1 MKLKG
6 KTIRLLPGGR
16 VLVGYLTRELLG
28 KIFATAAVIIALM
41 EVLAL
46 LEQVTE
52 IMGRH
57 LGLSGVLYYAVI
69 RLPLLFGNAMPLA
82 VLIGALITLLQ
93 LTISN
98 EISILRAAGLSTPG
112 LFRLFLPAILGLG
125 VLCVVV
131 DDQVVPRSEIAQA
144 RWWNATNP
152 SPTGVSRDVWFRTGM
167 TLVNIQG
174 IAKGGREL
182 HDVTLYRRDNNGQV
196 EKVLHLPKVS
206 YFINRWSG
214 YPDHVLTVIS
224 PTRVEQL
231 DPGSDT
237 RLVLDWPRTL
247 TPDLVLQLALDT
259 PQSILT
265 MMQVLDNDFPSSQS
279 PAFFMT
285 EILGRIMLPLTFT
298 VMLLL
303 AIPVVYIPPRAGTR
317 SWLPIWC
324 LGAGLLFVVFQGLLR
339 ALGNAGTLPSL
350 VAVFVGIVIFILGVV
365 TVLLRI
371 EER

>member
-1 MKLKG
+1 MIG
-6 KTIRLLPGGR
+6 WARRTLLPGGS
-16 VLVGYLTRELLG
+16 VLVGYLTRELLS
-28 KIFATAAVIIALM
+28 KVFATAAVIIALM

-52 IMGRH
+52 IMSRH

-82 VLIGALITLLQ
+82 VLIGALITLVH
-93 LTISN
+93 LTSSN

-112 LFRLFLPAILGLG
+112 LFRLFMPAVLGLG
-125 VLCVVV
+125 LLCVAV
-131 DDQVVPRSEIAQA
+131 DDQLVPRSEIAQA
-144 RWWNATNP
+144 RWWNSTNP
-152 SPTGVSRDVWFRTGM
+152 SPNGVSRDVWFRTGM
-167 TLVNIQG
+167 TLVNIG
-174 IAKGGREL
+174 GVAHGGREL
-182 HDVTLYRRDNNGQV
+182 HDVTVYRREDDGSLQ
-196 EKVLHLPKVS
+196 KVIHLPTVR

-214 YPDHVLTVIS
+214 VPDHSLTVLS
-224 PTRVEQL
+224 PTRVEQA
-231 DPGSDT
+231 DNTDET
-237 RLVLDWPRTL
+237 RLVLDWPQAL
-247 TPDLVLQLALDT
+247 TPDVLLQLSENT
-259 PQSILT
+259 PLSIST
-265 MMQVLDNDFPSSQS
+265 MLRVLRNEFPSSQS

-317 SWLPIWC
+317 SWLPVWC
-324 LGAGLLFVVFQGLLR
+324 LGAGLVFVVFQGLLR
-339 ALGNAGTLPSL
+339 ALGNAGTLPSV